1 MIIMLI
7 TSGYEF
13 DGYRITQYLDFC
25 SGECA
30 MGTGFLSSF
39 GANLADF
46 LGKNSTL
53 YESKLSKAREHALKQ
68 LIASASSLG
77 ADGIIAIEMNYTV
90 FSADI
95 MGVTANGTAVKIEK
109 IAESRTYPANT
120 LNVKNFNPDL
130 PIKPVNM
137 QITPQNDNCSAVLT
151 ITDIMQNNISAM
163 SCDVEFTTML
173 DDYYCFENLPFY
185 DFRLIPDSVCRD
197 KTSASVPVSLPPEQ
211 VGILKSI
218 RVTIRKYCDFGAVVI
233 PEVNDVE
240 WQSNTDS
247 KEINGTEKDGGSE
260 IPFSIQFKLTIKEMK
275 TAKEIYEYC
284 VEYDNINRGVIPSE
298 LIENVKAMAVKERLY
313 GNMYDECIN
322 KIEKLL

>member
-1 MIIMLI
+1 MLI

-13 DGYRITQYLDFC
+13 DGYRITKYLDFC

-53 YESKLSKAREHALKQ
+53 YESKLSKAREYALKQ

-95 MGVTANGTAVKIEK
+95 MGVTANGTAVKVEK
-109 IAESRTYPANT
+109 ITGSQTYPANT
-120 LNVKNFNPDL
+120 LNVKNFNPGL

-137 QITPQNDNCSAVLT
+137 QITPLDDKCSAMLT
-151 ITDIMQNNISAM
+151 ITDITQNNISAM

-173 DDYYCFENLPFY
+173 DDHYCFENLPFY
-185 DFRLIPDSVCRD
+185 DFRLIPDSVHRE
-197 KTSASVPVSLPPEQ
+197 KTSAAVPVSLPPEQ
-211 VGILKSI
+211 VGILKSV
-218 RVTIRKYCDFGAVVI
+218 RVTIRKYCDLGVVVI

-240 WQSNTDS
+240 WQSNTTP
-247 KEINGTEKDGGSE
+247 KEMNSTANDDTSE

-284 VEYDNINRGVIPSE
+284 VEYDNTNRGVIPSD
-298 LIENVKAMAVKERLY
+298 LIENVRAMAMKERLY
-313 GNMYDECIN
+313 GNMYDECIK
-322 KIEKLL
+322 KIEEII

>member
-1 MIIMLI
+1 MLI

-13 DGYRITQYLDFC
+13 DGYRITKYLDFC

-46 LGKNSTL
+46 LGKNSSL
-53 YESKLSKAREHALKQ
+53 YESKLNKAREHALKQ

-109 IAESRTYPANT
+109 IAESLTYPTNT

-137 QITPQNDNCSAVLT
+137 QITPQGDKCSAVLT
-151 ITDIMQNNISAM
+151 ITDITQNNISAI
-163 SCDVEFTTML
+163 SCDVEFTTTL

-185 DFRLIPDSVCRD
+185 DFRLIPDSVRRD
-197 KTSASVPVSLPPEQ
+197 KTSAAVPVSLPPEQ
-211 VGILKSI
+211 VGMLKSV
-218 RVTIRKYCDFGAVVI
+218 RVTIRKYCDLGVVVI

-240 WQSNTDS
+240 WQSNTAP
-247 KEINGTEKDGGSE
+247 KEMNSTENDGSAE
-260 IPFSIQFKLTIKEMK
+260 LPFSIQFKLTIKEMK

-284 VEYDNINRGVIPSE
+284 VEYNNTNRGVIPPD

-313 GNMYDECIN
+313 GNMYDECIK
-322 KIEKLL
+322 KIEKII